1 MPDTSQPVYQN
12 GLPPSPSGA
21 AAEPSLEAASADRAT
36 GAAID
41 VEFAFSQ
48 AAAENQG
55 PRMARYGF
63 LVVGLVTAAVVI
75 VNLAVKRPYR
85 DAVMTFYGLELLPL
99 EVAFFAASFTKW
111 FPRRWEAMVLVNGV
125 LLLTG
130 ITHLTLSTE
139 IFPVAI
145 LAFLL
150 LQVGTAAFIPWRPS
164 HQLWISAGPLMSL
177 AVYTVFSPRRDPEI
191 AIYWGALIMG
201 AIVGQVACVASYRHR
216 RELDRR
222 LRSVVEGRM
231 RLAAE
236 VGAREEMIGRLRE
249 TQQELV
255 VSREAAL
262 AAYRA
267 RSEFLSSMS
276 HEIRTPMNSV
286 LGMAEL
292 LGDTQLDVEQQRY
305 LNLIQSNGAMLLELI
320 NSILD
325 LARMESGD
333 LSVVAGQFDLHDLVE
348 RVADAL
354 AVTAFEKQLE
364 LVVRL
369 RPGTPRR
376 VEGDSLRLRQI
387 LTNLIGN
394 AIKFTEHGQV
404 VVTVEPAADANSSR
418 LLRFSVADTGIG
430 IAPDKLKTIFEPF
443 TQVDSSSARRYAGS
457 GLGLAIVTRLVSLM
471 GGRVSVESAAGSG
484 STFSFTARFDR
495 LSLAIEENGRAA
507 SSLAGA
513 TVLVADDNQAARDA
527 LCEMLGAL
535 GAKVDQCASGHEAI
549 GRIEGAALASD
560 GIVLMDGSLPDF
572 TLPDLVDALAAS
584 PVDPARIIMMLR
596 TTDLTEHLAK
606 LRTAGLSSYVTK
618 PVKRD
623 DLLTTI
629 RTILAPEAA
638 AQRPALEAD
647 AIFTQTPAI
656 SPARLLIADD
666 IAVNRALVRGLLKHL
681 PFQIDDAVDGQ
692 DALAKVMAI
701 RYDAVLMDMQM
712 PVLDGYGA
720 ATAIRSW
727 EREQGC
733 DRVPIIALT
742 ASALEADITRAVE
755 AGCDLHLAKP
765 VSGKDLVEML
775 RGELAKKPNKA
786 SPGMTPRPASERGH

>member
-1 MPDTSQPVYQN
+1 
-12 GLPPSPSGA
+12 
-21 AAEPSLEAASADRAT
+21 
-36 GAAID
+36 
-41 VEFAFSQ
+41 
-48 AAAENQG
+48 
-55 PRMARYGF
+55 MARYGF
-63 LVVGLVTAAVVI
+63 LVSGLLAAAVVI
-75 VNLAVKRPYR
+75 INLAVERPYR

-99 EVAFFAASFTKW
+99 EVAFFAASFTQW
-111 FPRRWEAMVLVNGV
+111 FHDRWEAIVLVNAV
-125 LLLTG
+125 LLLSG

-139 IFPVAI
+139 IFPTAI

-150 LQVGTAAFIPWRPS
+150 LQVGTAAFLPWRPS
-164 HQLWISAGPLMSL
+164 HQLWIGAGTLASL
-177 AVYTVFSPRRDPEI
+177 AIYTAFAAHPDPEI
-191 AIYWGALIMG
+191 VMYWCVLIVG
-201 AIVGQVACVASYRHR
+201 AIVGQVACVAACGYR

-222 LRSVVEGRM
+222 LRSVAEGRE
-231 RLAAE
+231 RLAVE
-236 VGAREEMIGRLRE
+236 VRTREEMIDRLRE
-249 TQQELV
+249 TQQQLV

-292 LGDTQLDVEQQRY
+292 LGDTHLNAEQQRY
-305 LNLIQSNGAMLLELI
+305 LSLIQSNGAMLLELI

-333 LSVVAGQFDLHDLVE
+333 LSMVAGNFDLHDLVE
-348 RVADAL
+348 KLADAL

-376 VEGDSLRLRQI
+376 VVGDSLRLRQI

-404 VVTVEPAADANSSR
+404 VVTVEPERNSSG

-430 IAPDKLKTIFEPF
+430 IPPDKLKTIFEPF
-443 TQVDSSSARRYAGS
+443 TQVDSSSARRYTGS
-457 GLGLAIVTRLVSLM
+457 GLGLAIVMRLVSLM
-471 GGRVSVESAAGSG
+471 GGRVSVESNAGIG
-484 STFSFTARFDR
+484 STFSFTTRLDR
-495 LSLAIEENGRAA
+495 LPSAVEANGSAV
-507 SSLAGA
+507 SLAGVA
-513 TVLVADDNQAARDA
+513 VLVVDDNREARDA
-527 LCEMLGAL
+527 LCETLSAL
-535 GAKVDQCASGHEAI
+535 GARVDRCASGHEAI
-549 GRIEGAALASD
+549 SRFETGALAGD
-560 GIVLMDGSLPDF
+560 LIVLLDGTLPDF
-572 TLPDLVDALAAS
+572 TLPDLMDAIAAS
-584 PVDPARIIMMLR
+584 PIDSARIIMMLR

-623 DLLTTI
+623 DLLSTI
-629 RTILAPEAA
+629 RAIVAPKSAAQQPADEAA
-638 AQRPALEAD
+638 AVSAE
-647 AIFTQTPAI
+647 TPPI
-656 SPARLLIADD
+656 SSARLLIADD
-666 IAVNRALVRGLLKHL
+666 IVVNRALVHGLLKHL

-692 DALAKVMAI
+692 DAVAKVMAI

-720 ATAIRSW
+720 ATAIRTW
-727 EREQGC
+727 EREQGR

-742 ASALEADITRAVE
+742 ASALEADIERAVD

-765 VSGKDLVEML
+765 VRGKDLVELL
-775 RGELAKKPNKA
+775 RKELAKRPNEA
-786 SPGMTPRPASERGH
+786 SAEVATERGH